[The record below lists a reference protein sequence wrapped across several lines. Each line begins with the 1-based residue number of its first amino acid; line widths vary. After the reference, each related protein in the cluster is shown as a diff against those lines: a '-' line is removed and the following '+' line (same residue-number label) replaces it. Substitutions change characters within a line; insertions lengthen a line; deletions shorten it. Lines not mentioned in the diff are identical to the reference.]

1 MDKILSVVVPSYN
14 AAPYLL
20 ETMPSLLSIKNR
32 ELLELIIVNDGSQ
45 DNTLE
50 VAKQLEQNYP
60 ETVKIVDKPNGGHGS
75 TINAGSKIAT
85 GKYFKVVDADDWVDT
100 QNFEKLIRYLQ
111 EANDDMVVSPYY
123 DVYMDKNQEAIKHL
137 FTGIKYRESLDYDDY
152 LAMTETLPVMHT
164 ITIKTSILQ
173 SHNITIDEK
182 MFYVDWEY
190 NVYPI
195 PYLKTISYFELPVY
209 RYRLGSATQSVSM
222 ASYIKNRKMHENV
235 IMSLI
240 DFYLANEK
248 GLTPIRKDKVF
259 NKILELLAI
268 NTNIYLSMTNSDE
281 AKQEFLKF
289 ERLVKDK
296 DNAFSQQVIGKKRK
310 LLLKFP
316 FLFSTL
322 SKVSRH

>member
-123 DVYMDKNQEAIKHL
+123 DVYMA
-137 FTGIKYRESLDYDDY
+137 
-152 LAMTETLPVMHT
+152 
-164 ITIKTSILQ
+164 
-173 SHNITIDEK
+173 
-182 MFYVDWEY
+182 
-190 NVYPI
+190 
-195 PYLKTISYFELPVY
+195 
-209 RYRLGSATQSVSM
+209 
-222 ASYIKNRKMHENV
+222 
-235 IMSLI
+235 
-240 DFYLANEK
+240 
-248 GLTPIRKDKVF
+248 
-259 NKILELLAI
+259 
-268 NTNIYLSMTNSDE
+268 
-281 AKQEFLKF
+281 
-289 ERLVKDK
+289 
-296 DNAFSQQVIGKKRK
+296 
-310 LLLKFP
+310 
-316 FLFSTL
+316 
-322 SKVSRH
+322 

>member
-1 MDKILSVVVPSYN
+1 MSLRELNQIL
-14 AAPYLL
+14 LL
-20 ETMPSLLSIKNR
+20 EK
-32 ELLELIIVNDGSQ
+32 G
-45 DNTLE
+45 
-50 VAKQLEQNYP
+50 
-60 ETVKIVDKPNGGHGS
+60 
-75 TINAGSKIAT
+75 T
-85 GKYFKVVDADDWVDT
+85 G
-100 QNFEKLIRYLQ
+100 FEKYNKG
-111 EANDDMVVSPYY
+111 NDS
-123 DVYMDKNQEAIKHL
+123 
-137 FTGIKYRESLDYDDY
+137 
-152 LAMTETLPVMHT
+152 
-164 ITIKTSILQ
+164 
-173 SHNITIDEK
+173 
-182 MFYVDWEY
+182 
-190 NVYPI
+190 
-195 PYLKTISYFELPVY
+195 
-209 RYRLGSATQSVSM
+209 
-222 ASYIKNRKMHENV
+222 